1 MKEEELKRKHSS
13 HKIIY
18 RSEHKHEEQQTIK
31 HQSDNGVRQS
41 RLRLR
46 AFVSVGEAFLFLF
59 EDLNVH
65 HESSNGLQNDCS
77 CSTRSQEPIKT
88 DGTEIK

>member
-1 MKEEELKRKHSS
+1 MKEEELKMKHGS
-13 HKIIY
+13 HKEIY
-18 RSEHKHEEQQTIK
+18 RSGNKQEEQQTIK

-59 EDLNVH
+59 KSLKVH
-65 HESSNGLQNDCS
+65 HNSAKMITN
-77 CSTRSQEPIKT
+77 
-88 DGTEIK
+88 